1 METFVSTLFV
11 LKLNSHAHLHAF
23 SSHFSIVFQNV
34 FEFDDNMKLQNHFFL
49 GDQEEIKRKMESV
62 ANQGK
67 AK

>member
-1 METFVSTLFV
+1 M
-11 LKLNSHAHLHAF
+11 N
-23 SSHFSIVFQNV
+23 
-34 FEFDDNMKLQNHFFL
+34 LQNHFFL

>member
-1 METFVSTLFV
+1 MRNRWVIPDIHGCSKTLKCLIENNINLSKEDSV
-11 LKLNSHAHLHAF
+11 Y
-23 SSHFSIVFQNV
+23 
-34 FEFDDNMKLQNHFFL
+34 FL